1 MKKYELIKQENGFFR
16 IRALKS
22 FGCVEEGE
30 LGGIIEKESNLSQYG
45 NAWVYDDALVYG
57 NAWVHGD
64 AEVCDNA
71 EVCGDALVYGNA
83 RVCGNA
89 RVYGYARVCDDARIR
104 VNANVCGNAKVCG
117 NAIVHGDAWVHG
129 DVLVCDDSEVYGNAK
144 VYGNAEVYGNAKVIG
159 DITEPFLNIA
169 SIQCEKRLMTVYQ
182 DINGNVKCNIGCQ
195 KGMTLEVLERR
206 IEENGGMR
214 PHRKQYINVMK
225 NAKTILNIE

>member
-1 MKKYELIKQENGFFR
+1 MKKYELIKQENGLFR

-45 NAWVYDDALVYG
+45 NAWVYDDALVCD
-57 NAWVHGD
+57 D
-64 AEVCDNA
+64 AEV
-71 EVCGDALVYGNA
+71 L
-83 RVCGNA
+83 
-89 RVYGYARVCDDARIR
+89 
-104 VNANVCGNAKVCG
+104 GNAKV
-117 NAIVHGDAWVHG
+117 HGD
-129 DVLVCDDSEVYGNAK
+129 
-144 VYGNAEVYGNAKVIG
+144 AEVYGNAKVISE
-159 DITEPFLNIA
+159 ITEPFLNIA

-206 IEENGGMR
+206 IEEDGGMR
-214 PHRKQYINVMK
+214 PHRKQYINIMK